1 MLIDVESWWLVLVG
15 IGVKLLLMIELRD
28 GEERKITSACSLAAS
43 YTLLR
48 PSKLTLPMTAR
59 KSTLQQQ

>member
-1 MLIDVESWWLVLVG
+1 VLVG